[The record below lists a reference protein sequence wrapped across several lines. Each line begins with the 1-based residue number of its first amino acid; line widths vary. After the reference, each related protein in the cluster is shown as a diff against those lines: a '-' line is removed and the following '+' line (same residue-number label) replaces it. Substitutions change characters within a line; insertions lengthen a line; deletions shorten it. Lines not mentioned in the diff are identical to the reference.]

1 MSRTSH
7 RNVGRPRRI
16 AAAALLTGALAALS
30 ACSGGMDDAA
40 QPSSEGSTSSSSS
53 AAPSSSASDGPESG
67 VQTITA
73 TEDDFSIALESQELT
88 AGSYEIEVV
97 NDGGATHD
105 LVVERDGE
113 DVAASDTIGP
123 GESATVTV
131 DLEPGEYVFY
141 CSIGA
146 HRSMGMEITVQVS

>member
-7 RNVGRPRRI
+7 RPRRI
-16 AAAALLTGALAALS
+16 AAAALLSGALAAVS
-30 ACSGGMDDAA
+30 ACSGGMDGTDAA
-40 QPSSEGSTSSSSS
+40 PRSSEASAPATSSGAAGSES
-53 AAPSSSASDGPESG
+53 A

-73 TEDDFSIALESQELT
+73 TEDDFSIAVAEQELS

-97 NDGGATHD
+97 NDGSATHD

-113 DVAASDTIGP
+113 DVAASDILGP

-131 DLEPGEYVFY
+131 DLEAGEYVFY
-141 CSIGA
+141 CSIGN
-146 HRSMGMEITVQVS
+146 HRSMGMELTVQVT